1 MRSSIT
7 ILLVSL
13 LVACSSSGTR
23 PAGVAAADVSVRLAA
38 PLFFGSGR
46 TSAAA
51 LDVNITNRA
60 NVPVTLRRIH
70 IYTPGMV
77 QYTLRP
83 LDRPYNDT
91 LAPGET
97 KTYHL
102 TTEAITSTPA
112 LTPTE
117 PLNVRVELDFEATGK
132 RYREIFNIVNVK
144 P

>member
-1 MRSSIT
+1 MRSSII
-7 ILLVSL
+7 ILLVSI

-51 LDVNITNRA
+51 LDVNVTNRA

-70 IYTPGMV
+70 ISASGML
-77 QYTLRP
+77 QYTIRP
-83 LDRPYNDT
+83 LDRIYNDT

-97 KTYHL
+97 KPYHL
-102 TTEAITSTPA
+102 TTEAIASTPA

-117 PLNVRVELDFEATGK
+117 PLNVRVDVDFEATGR
-132 RYREIFNIVNVK
+132 RYREIFNIVNVQ